1 MPFPIARNFRCC
13 CKFVLNHNRPAFC
26 RVAPRLFEVLG
37 GEDRAKQDLDELLRR
52 RLAVKDTAVEVD
64 LEQP

>member
-26 RVAPRLFEVLG
+26 GVTPRLFEVLVE
-37 GEDRAKQDLDELLRR
+37 EDMAKQDLDELLRR
-52 RLAVKDTAVEVD
+52 RLVVKDTAVD